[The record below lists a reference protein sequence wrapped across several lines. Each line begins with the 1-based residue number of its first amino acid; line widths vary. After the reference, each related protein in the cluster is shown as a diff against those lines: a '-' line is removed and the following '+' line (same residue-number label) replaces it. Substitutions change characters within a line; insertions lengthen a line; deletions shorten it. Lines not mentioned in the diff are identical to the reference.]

1 LRIVDSKRRIS
12 RVGKTIEN
20 LCRKSPFTIKNVK
33 IKTRYK
39 KTKNLNPKFISAINA
54 VGIAV
59 ILTLVFYIGN
69 ALQLSLL
76 TVVVIAI
83 LSTLI
88 ISFLTTY
95 YWIDTFIYHKIKLI
109 YKIILDYK
117 MSKDTKK
124 EWRKKY
130 RSIEM
135 AEQEAI
141 SYVTK
146 KDIEMKHLREM
157 EAFRKDFLG
166 SVSHELKTPLTS
178 IQGYVLTLLDG
189 GLYDEKINY
198 QYLYKAS
205 KNIDRIIAIVN
216 DLDTITK
223 LEYKDFKL
231 NIEKIDLKKLLQD
244 SLDMLEMLSK
254 QHNVRYE
261 VNANVERSY
270 MVYADRESIQNVFLN
285 LITNAIKYNDKE
297 EKKIKIT
304 FFDMDQNYLIEIT
317 DNGIGI
323 ESRHLPRLFERF
335 YRISK
340 DRSREMGGSGLGL
353 AIVKH
358 IIEAHKQSIYVRS
371 TPGVGSTFSFTL
383 KKSN

>member
-1 LRIVDSKRRIS
+1 M
-12 RVGKTIEN
+12 
-20 LCRKSPFTIKNVK
+20 
-33 IKTRYK
+33 
-39 KTKNLNPKFISAINA
+39 
-54 VGIAV
+54 
-59 ILTLVFYIGN
+59 
-69 ALQLSLL
+69 
-76 TVVVIAI
+76 
-83 LSTLI
+83 
-88 ISFLTTY
+88 
-95 YWIDTFIYHKIKLI
+95 IDTFIYHKIKLI

-231 NIEKIDLKKLLQD
+231 NIEKIDLKTP
-244 SLDMLEMLSK
+244 
-254 QHNVRYE
+254 Y
-261 VNANVERSY
+261 
-270 MVYADRESIQNVFLN
+270 
-285 LITNAIKYNDKE
+285 
-297 EKKIKIT
+297 KI
-304 FFDMDQNYLIEIT
+304 
-317 DNGIGI
+317 
-323 ESRHLPRLFERF
+323 
-335 YRISK
+335 
-340 DRSREMGGSGLGL
+340 
-353 AIVKH
+353 V
-358 IIEAHKQSIYVRS
+358 
-371 TPGVGSTFSFTL
+371 
-383 KKSN
+383 

>member
-1 LRIVDSKRRIS
+1 M
-12 RVGKTIEN
+12 
-20 LCRKSPFTIKNVK
+20 K

-304 FFDMDQNYLIEIT
+304 FFDMAQNYLIEIT